1 MIPTRLIIL
10 SLIFILL
17 SPIYARI
24 GEERLELEKR
34 LNVSGGLQYREERVL
49 SNRRRGM
56 PYQKYLDYLPERS
69 EIRVYYKT
77 LDGKKPVA

>member
-77 LDGKKPVA
+77 